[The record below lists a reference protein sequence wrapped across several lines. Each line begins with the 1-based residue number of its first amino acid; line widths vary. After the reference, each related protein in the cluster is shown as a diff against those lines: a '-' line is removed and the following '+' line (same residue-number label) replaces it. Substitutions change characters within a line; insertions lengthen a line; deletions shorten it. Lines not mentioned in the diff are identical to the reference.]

1 MQEFVQAAF
10 STVNVPYTVLLIM
23 VVAYWSLVMI
33 GLVGVDM
40 FDFDL
45 DLDVDMDADMDIE
58 VGGGLGGGLMS
69 WLGFLNIGEVPIMF
83 YASLVVLGMWI
94 TSMQVNHWIGN
105 ENGWIAVALVVPNF
119 VFSVLFVK
127 LLLEPIKRLKKEQ
140 SHSSSL
146 IGKVGVVKSLE
157 LTEKFGRC
165 EIPTDTAPLIVN
177 ARTESGEVLQQGDPI
192 VVVKHLAEEG
202 FHIVTKHHWE

>member
-1 MQEFVQAAF
+1 M
-10 STVNVPYTVLLIM
+10 
-23 VVAYWSLVMI
+23 
-33 GLVGVDM
+33 
-40 FDFDL
+40 
-45 DLDVDMDADMDIE
+45 
-58 VGGGLGGGLMS
+58 
-69 WLGFLNIGEVPIMF
+69 
-83 YASLVVLGMWI
+83 
-94 TSMQVNHWIGN
+94 
-105 ENGWIAVALVVPNF
+105 
-119 VFSVLFVK
+119 
-127 LLLEPIKRLKKEQ
+127 
-140 SHSSSL
+140 